1 MNDLFP
7 PDIALPIPLQIL
19 SHTPGRVRVRLTP
32 DYRQPATMA
41 AIAQVLQSLV
51 NEIQQVKINPKIGS
65 MTLYYDI
72 EEGDL
77 ASFFAPLQELG
88 LIVNAAPAAPTGKT
102 AVAATVT
109 GAMARLNQRVNQFTE
124 GSVDLRSLVPLLL
137 GLWAM
142 RQFFGKSQSRMRIV
156 PWYALAWYAFDTF
169 MKLNASPADTSP
181 TPQEQESGPLVSHH
195 LAQKAKE

>member
-1 MNDLFP
+1 V
-7 PDIALPIPLQIL
+7 
-19 SHTPGRVRVRLTP
+19 S
-32 DYRQPATMA
+32 
-41 AIAQVLQSLV
+41 
-51 NEIQQVKINPKIGS
+51 EIQQVKTNPPIGS
-65 MTLYYDI
+65 MTLYCDA
-72 EEGDL
+72 EVGDL
-77 ASFFAPLQELG
+77 ENFFAPLQELG
-88 LIVNAAPAAPTGKT
+88 LIVNDAPDAPSGKT